1 MTEAGPPPDYDLA
14 IIGGGINGT
23 GIARDAAGRG
33 LRVLLV
39 EQNDLASGT
48 SSASSKLVHGGLR
61 YLEHGAFGMV
71 RQALAEREVLLHTAP
86 HIIRPLRF
94 VLLPSPQGRSSWMRS
109 TWMLRVGLFLYDHLS
124 PRKILPASASVDLA
138 QNAAGVP
145 LRVRDRTALT
155 YSDCQVDDAR
165 LVVLNAVDA
174 AARGA
179 TIRTRTRCIRAERG
193 PVWRLRLESRG
204 KTEQATASVLVNA
217 AGPWLEAVRDIIG
230 DHAPPRTRLVKGSHI
245 VMRRLYDGDHA
256 YVLQA
261 DDGRIVFMLPFA
273 DDFTLIGTTDVD
285 FRGDPATVAP
295 SADEIAYLCG
305 VVDASFRAP
314 IGPQDVVWSFAGV
327 RSLYDD
333 GAGSAKDV
341 TRDFHLALDT
351 EGGAPLLSVYGGKIT
366 TFRVLAEA
374 ALAQL
379 WDILPTMT
387 SAWTKAAALP
397 GGDFAYA
404 ERDACI
410 AEAQRAWPFLDTC
423 QVRRLV
429 GRYGTRIGLV
439 LGEAR
444 SVTDLG
450 IVFGEDLSEAE
461 VRYLVAQ
468 EWAETAD
475 DILWRRTKLGLR
487 VTASETQRLSAFL
500 ADLALQTDR

>member
-48 SSASSKLVHGGLR
+48 SSASSKLIHGGLR

-71 RQALAEREVLLHTAP
+71 RQALAEREVLLRTAP

-94 VLLPSPQGRSSWMRS
+94 VLLPSPQLRSSWM
-109 TWMLRVGLFLYDHLS
+109 LRAGLFLYDHLS
-124 PRKILPASASVDLA
+124 PRKVLPPSASVDLA
-138 QNAAGVP
+138 RDAAGAP
-145 LRVRDRTALT
+145 LCARDRTALA
-155 YSDCQVDDAR
+155 YSDCWVDDAR

-174 AARGA
+174 ATRGA
-179 TIRTRTRCIRAERG
+179 TIRTRTRCIHAERG
-193 PVWRLRLESRG
+193 AVWRLTFTSRG
-204 KTEQATASVLVNA
+204 QTAVATASVLVNA
-217 AGPWLEAVRDIIG
+217 AGPWLETVRDVIG

-245 VMRRLYDGDHA
+245 VTRKLYDGDHA

-273 DDFTLIGTTDVD
+273 DDFTLIGTTDID

-295 SADEIAYLCG
+295 SAVEVAYLCG
-305 VVDASFRAP
+305 VADASLRVP
-314 IGPQDVVWSFAGV
+314 IGPHDVVWSFAGV

-351 EGGAPLLSVYGGKIT
+351 ESGAPLLSVYGGKIT

-374 ALAQL
+374 ALAKL
-379 WDILPTMT
+379 RGVLPPM
-387 SAWTKAAALP
+387 APPWTKTARLP
-397 GGDFAYA
+397 GGDFPYA
-404 ERDACI
+404 ERERRI
-410 AEAQRAWPFLDTC
+410 AEAQRLWPFLSPP
-423 QVRRLV
+423 QARRLV

-439 LGEAR
+439 LGDAR
-444 SVTDLG
+444 SAADLG
-450 IVFGEDLSEAE
+450 AYFGEDLSEAE

-500 ADLALQTDR
+500 ADLAPSTAC

>member
-1 MTEAGPPPDYDLA
+1 
-14 IIGGGINGT
+14 
-23 GIARDAAGRG
+23 
-33 LRVLLV
+33 
-39 EQNDLASGT
+39 
-48 SSASSKLVHGGLR
+48 
-61 YLEHGAFGMV
+61 
-71 RQALAEREVLLHTAP
+71 
-86 HIIRPLRF
+86 
-94 VLLPSPQGRSSWMRS
+94 
-109 TWMLRVGLFLYDHLS
+109 
-124 PRKILPASASVDLA
+124 
-138 QNAAGVP
+138 VP
-145 LRVRDRTALT
+145 LCARGRTALA

-179 TIRTRTRCIRAERG
+179 TIRTRTRCTHAERG
-193 PVWRLRLESRG
+193 AVWRLTLESRG
-204 KTEQATASVLVNA
+204 KSEQATATVLVNA
-217 AGPWLEAVRDIIG
+217 AGPWLEAVRDVIG
-230 DHAPPRTRLVKGSHI
+230 DHAPPRTRLVKGSHV

-295 SADEIAYLCG
+295 SADEIAYLCR
-305 VVDASFRAP
+305 VVDTSFRAP

-351 EGGAPLLSVYGGKIT
+351 ESGAPLLSVYGGKIT

-379 WDILPTMT
+379 RDVLPPMT
-387 SAWTKAAALP
+387 SAWTKTAALP

-404 ERDACI
+404 ERDARI
-410 AEAQRAWPFLDTC
+410 VEAQRAWPFLGAR

-429 GRYGTRIGLV
+429 GYYGTRIGLV
-439 LGEAR
+439 LGDAR
-444 SVTDLG
+444 SAADLG
-450 IVFGEDLSEAE
+450 TVFGEDLSEAE

-500 ADLALQTDR
+500 ANLVPTTGR

>member
-48 SSASSKLVHGGLR
+48 SSASSKLIHGGLR

-71 RQALAEREVLLHTAP
+71 RQALAEREVLLRTAP

-94 VLLPSPQGRSSWMRS
+94 VLLPSPRVRSI
-109 TWMLRVGLFLYDHLS
+109 WMLRAGLFLYDHLS

-138 QNAAGVP
+138 HNAAGAP
-145 LRVRDRTALT
+145 LRVRDRTALA
-155 YSDCQVDDAR
+155 YSDCWVDDAR

-179 TIRTRTRCIRAERG
+179 TIRTRTRCTHAERG
-193 PVWRLRLESRG
+193 AVWRLTLESRG
-204 KTEQATASVLVNA
+204 KTEQASASVLVNA
-217 AGPWLEAVRDIIG
+217 AGPWLEAVRDVID
-230 DHAPPRTRLVKGSHI
+230 DHAPSRTRLVKGSHV
-245 VMRRLYDGDHA
+245 VMRKLYDGDHA

-295 SADEIAYLCG
+295 SADEIAYLCR

-374 ALAQL
+374 ALAKL
-379 WDILPTMT
+379 RDVLPPMT
-387 SAWTKAAALP
+387 SVWTKTATLP
-397 GGDFAYA
+397 GGDFTYA
-404 ERDACI
+404 ERDTHV
-410 AEAQRAWPFLDTC
+410 AEARRAWPFLSAR
-423 QVRRLV
+423 QARRLA
-429 GRYGTRIGLV
+429 GHYGTRIGLV
-439 LGEAR
+439 LGDAR
-444 SVTDLG
+444 SAADLG
-450 IVFGEDLSEAE
+450 AYFGEDLSEAE

-487 VTASETQRLSAFL
+487 VTAFAAQRLSAFL
-500 ADLALQTDR
+500 ADVMPPTGR